1 MPDKPLAEAHRRRE
15 ARTILAIFSV
25 IAVAGLFLG
34 WSKGQLPHR
43 GEPAIATGDGA
54 AATAPD
60 LALYG
65 EIIGSVRSGS
75 NYYAT
80 AREAIPRYGF
90 PIASPLNWR
99 LPTYAW
105 LLSMLPNKCWIQG
118 VLLLLAIGGL
128 CLAFVALRRTSSV
141 AHAGLTTLLLFG
153 VVRWTFD
160 GEAYLAQEVWAAV
173 LLVFSVEGTGWG

>member
-99 LPTYAW
+99 LPTYAGIRRE
-105 LLSMLPNKCWIQG
+105 PPIQG
-118 VLLLLAIGGL
+118 RGDRKAIAGNRFAGGGVIIGSAADGTDNFAIQGQVRCCRRRSIARGNRRLAAVGE
-128 CLAFVALRRTSSV
+128 LAFAPT
-141 AHAGLTTLLLFG
+141 
-153 VVRWTFD
+153 
-160 GEAYLAQEVWAAV
+160 EE
-173 LLVFSVEGTGWG
+173 